1 MKPSDII
8 AYYFEIPHNLRY
20 VFKIPYVERIYD
32 GAEEGERER
41 ESQKKKKKNNKKTRL
56 HINTEHETQ

>member
-20 VFKIPYVERIYD
+20 VFKTPYMERIYD
-32 GAEEGERER
+32 GAKEGGKRG
-41 ESQKKKKKNNKKTRL
+41 ESQKKKKKNKKTRS
-56 HINTEHETQ
+56 HIDTEHKKQ